1 MIDIDIIKQERA
13 LVVQN
18 INNLESAVNQL
29 TSQLEQAKQNL
40 TASKGAVLG
49 FDRLLEIA
57 SAPPKESAEEVSN

>member
-1 MIDIDIIKQERA
+1 MIDIETIKQERA

-18 INNLESAVNQL
+18 ITNLESAVNQL
-29 TSQLEQAKQNL
+29 TTQLEQAKQNL

-57 SAPPKESAEEVSN
+57 SAPKAPEAAGQ